1 MDKQTKA
8 DIKELI
14 YIAEYIEKY
23 LIFCSNELISADCES
38 SKYYNDY
45 ILRMQE
51 LKDKYGI

>member
-14 YIAEYIEKY
+14 YIAEYIERY